1 MPNRF
6 QNQQHHNQD
15 DWDDR
20 RQKKNNDPYQQ
31 SNYGNNYNQGYDN
44 QNEGRSYND
53 SMNRPYGNSS
63 YSNQDNYGGNN
74 YDIYGSRS
82 HQQYGNN
89 SYGQGYGTSYRQE
102 YGGNSGRNDNYGS
115 YDPGFSGRGYDQ
127 YRDVDYNQ
135 WNKERRFTNHPF
147 SSGRSNYDQGGYN
160 DARYDGDRHR
170 SNNRRDWWDRTSD
183 EIASWFGDED
193 AERRRRVD
201 KVSGPHK
208 GKGPKDYHR
217 SDDRIR
223 DDINDRL
230 YDDSFVDA
238 SDIEVKVEN
247 GEVTLSGT
255 VDSKEIKRRAE
266 DIAESVTGVSN
277 VSNNLKVSKPVTAV
291 GSTNLYSDRNDR
303 NDKNDRY
310 DRDRRDRW

>member
-1 MPNRF
+1 MN
-6 QNQQHHNQD
+6 
-15 DWDDR
+15 
-20 RQKKNNDPYQQ
+20 
-31 SNYGNNYNQGYDN
+31 
-44 QNEGRSYND
+44 RSYGD
-53 SMNRPYGNSS
+53 SS
-63 YSNQDNYGGNN
+63 YGYGDYDRGN

-82 HQQYGNN
+82 QQYGNA
-89 SYGQGYGTSYRQE
+89 GYSGYDYNRRNE
-102 YGGNSGRNDNYGS
+102 DFGG
-115 YDPGFSGRGYDQ
+115 YDEGLSGRGYDY
-127 YRDVDYNQ
+127 YRDVD
-135 WNKERRFTNHPF
+135 RRQTHGNSRQINTPY
-147 SSGRSNYDQGGYN
+147 SGNRVYPK
-160 DARYDGDRHR
+160 DGDRNYSGDNR
-170 SNNRRDWWDRTSD
+170 YRDNDRNNRRDWWDRTSD

-266 DIAESVTGVSN
+266 DIAEAVSGVKHVENRLRVTSSSATTSSYTGSGSSTESSLSSGSLGSSSGTTGV
-277 VSNNLKVSKPVTAV
+277 
-291 GSTNLYSDRNDR
+291 GSSTRTKSSINEN
-303 NDKNDRY
+303 K
-310 DRDRRDRW
+310 